1 MFSLNFSH
9 FNVTVSNTHII
20 TVEKNLTEQNKTD
33 RWGEQEQEGKDL
45 LHN

>member
-20 TVEKNLTEQNKTD
+20 TVEKRKNLTE
-33 RWGEQEQEGKDL
+33 
-45 LHN
+45 HNR